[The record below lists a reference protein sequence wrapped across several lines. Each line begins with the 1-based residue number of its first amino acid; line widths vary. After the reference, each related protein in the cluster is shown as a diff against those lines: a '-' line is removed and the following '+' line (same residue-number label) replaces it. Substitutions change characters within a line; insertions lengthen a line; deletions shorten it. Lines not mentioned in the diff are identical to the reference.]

1 MKKVSSIALALLF
14 AASAFAADE
23 FIGQLNPYA
32 YNVQGQAKNGK
43 IAVSYNLNAPAD
55 STIIAIYCDEALVGT
70 QIVAD
75 NTMGLHSA
83 VVDLSAFTAPGK
95 YTVGVRVF
103 KESNTDPAQLL
114 KIPEGQTDTAANAY
128 VFWHPKGV
136 AVDNC
141 PTSANF
147 GRILTDEA
155 MSNVPAEG
163 YHSSVDKNGIYAFDP
178 TFAVIPNGNDRAF
191 KGGIT
196 FNDYLSNGTSRAYAP
211 YRIRIAAD
219 GRTFIGMQ
227 DDQLDLIYEASE
239 DLQTF
244 TPLVANATVNGMRA
258 MVGSLDI
265 KTDADGTIHLL
276 SLNCNM
282 RGMGYVNYGWELV
295 EYTIAND
302 GALSSTVLMD
312 SAALINALGFQK
324 DVDPIMSVA
333 DLNGKQWKT
342 VITPTNTQFQYAA
355 DGGLWYIN
363 ARSNAFEAALG
374 HVKAD
379 GTWDMLM
386 SRVDLSQEGSG
397 DFYGGAGMVE
407 YDGKIYVGMNRYSST
422 VGQIGVFAVDYTG
435 ANTTVT
441 YEKSLRAIE
450 IGRNLND
457 FAIDYGKNLF
467 VVGNSNERLIAFA
480 MPYSGMTE
488 TPVDAE
494 VIKETALNNINGEVK
509 AVKMIENGKV
519 IILKNG
525 VKYDVLGTQ
534 IK

>member
-1 MKKVSSIALALLF
+1 MKKVYSLALAVLF
-14 AASAFAADE
+14 AASAFAYE
-23 FIGQLNPYA
+23 QIGQLNPYA
-32 YNVQGQAKNGK
+32 YAVNGQSRAGK

-55 STIIAIYCDEALVGT
+55 STIIAIYCDGVEVGK
-70 QIVAD
+70 QIVND
-75 NTMGLHSA
+75 NDKGLHSA
-83 VVDLSAFTAPGK
+83 VIDITGAYTAGGN
-95 YTVGVRVF
+95 YTVGIRVYHQ
-103 KESNTDPAQLL
+103 SNSDPAQLL
-114 KIPEGQTDTAANAY
+114 RIPEGQTDTAAVSYAFY
-128 VFWHPKGV
+128 HPKGV

-141 PTSANF
+141 PTSVNF

-163 YHSSVDKNGIYAFDP
+163 YHSSTDKQGIYAFDP

-191 KGGIT
+191 KGGVT
-196 FNDYLSNGTSRAYAP
+196 FHDFLSNGTSRAYTP
-211 YRIRIAAD
+211 YRIRISAD

-244 TPLVANATVNGMRA
+244 TPIVTNATVNGMPA
-258 MVGSLDI
+258 MIGSLDI
-265 KTDADGTIHLL
+265 KTDEDGTIHLL

-355 DGGLWYIN
+355 DGGLWFIN

-422 VGQIGVFAVDYTG
+422 VGQIGVFAVDYSG

-480 MPYSGMTE
+480 MPYSGMNE

-494 VIKETALNNINGEVK
+494 VIITALDNINGEVK
-509 AVKMIENGKV
+509 ATKMIENGKV
-519 IILKNG
+519 IIIKNG
-525 VKYDVLGTQ
+525 VKYDMLGAVV
-534 IK
+534 K